1 MPGMDEASGLGPE
14 REHGRDGRITRRKL
28 LKVGLGAALAAGA
41 LGGLGHLCGATRSGR
56 RRSGEAGE
64 KREWLHPAAH
74 YRTRERKFVQCT
86 LCPKECYVAPNGRG
100 FCEVRE
106 NRDGRYYTLVYGR
119 AASINIDPIE
129 KKPFFHVL
137 PGSPIFSFATAGC
150 NMECKNCQ
158 NWQLSQAR
166 PEDVPAVELPPDKL
180 VQRARAQ
187 GCKLIAGTYTEP
199 NVFFEYML
207 DVAAEGN
214 RHGVRT
220 TMVSAGYVNAQP
232 MAELCR
238 EVAAVKIDLKS
249 MRDDFYRSNCQATLK
264 PVLDT
269 IELVKK
275 QGVWL
280 EIVYLVIPTLN
291 DSDQEIRDL
300 ARWVRANVGTDV
312 PLHFSRFYPHYR
324 LKNLPPT
331 PYETLERCHRIAK
344 SEGLHYVYVGNVP
357 GHPGE
362 GTFCPKCGKLL
373 ISRQYYQVTEN
384 HVRGG
389 RCEFCSQPIP
399 GVWS

>member
-1 MPGMDEASGLGPE
+1 VPGSERDRREAE
-14 REHGRDGRITRRKL
+14 GRGKGTRFTRREALKL
-28 LKVGLGAALAAGA
+28 GIGAALGAAAVGA
-41 LGGLGHLCGATRSGR
+41 VARYGSSARPATGR
-56 RRSGEAGE
+56 VSAGE
-64 KREWLHPAAH
+64 TKGGWVHPAAH
-74 YRTRERKFVQCT
+74 YRKASRKFVQCA
-86 LCPKECYVAPNGRG
+86 LCPRQCSVGPNNRG
-100 FCEVRE
+100 LCGVRE
-106 NRDGRYYTLVYGR
+106 NRDGEYFTLVYGR
-119 AASINIDPIE
+119 AASANIDPVE

-150 NMECKNCQ
+150 NLECKNCQ

-166 PEDVPAVELPPDKL
+166 PEDVPAVDLPPDKL

-384 HVRGG
+384 HVCGG
-389 RCEFCSQPIP
+389 RCEFCSQSIP